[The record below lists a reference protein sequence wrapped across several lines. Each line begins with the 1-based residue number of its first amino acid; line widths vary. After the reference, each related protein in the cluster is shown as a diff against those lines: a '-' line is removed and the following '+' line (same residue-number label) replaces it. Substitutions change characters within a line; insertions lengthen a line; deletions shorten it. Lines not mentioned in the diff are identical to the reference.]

1 MILITN
7 LYKIFLG
14 GDLPD
19 PPDPYIKLYL
29 LPDRSKKSKKKS
41 DAKKDT
47 VEPVYNEVFTYNL
60 SAANLE
66 TKKLEVSV
74 VDR

>member
-1 MILITN
+1 M
-7 LYKIFLG
+7 LG
-14 GDLPD
+14 GNLPD

-29 LPDRSKKSKKKS
+29 LPDRSKRSKKKS

-47 VEPVYNEVFTYNL
+47 VDPVYNEVFTYNL
-60 SAANLE
+60 SASNLE